1 MKRILAIIPARA
13 GSKGIPNKNLRLING
28 YPLVY
33 YALNNAIQSK
43 YITDIIVTTDSPL
56 IGQLAKQMG
65 AKVHQRPPELC
76 DDKTTLDSVIYDA
89 IPKES
94 DWDYII
100 TMQPTS
106 PTLKVD
112 SLDQAIFMAI
122 EKDLDTV
129 LSVINTPHLS
139 WTEKNGQIT
148 PNYTVRANRQYLP
161 PEYSE
166 TGAFVISK
174 ASVVTNRTRIGKKI
188 NVFELSESES
198 VDIDNFFDLIIAK
211 NILKN
216 DHIGFYVNGNSSIGT
231 GHIYRV
237 LELADEFDSKPDIY
251 YDLNQTK
258 PKIFGD
264 TTHHMIPV
272 ENQYD
277 LFAKLQKTAYSIFI
291 NDILDT
297 NTDYMSSLRKVLP
310 TSKIIN
316 FEDEGEGSHLAD
328 LTINAL
334 YAKSNSPKIRSGSD
348 YFIAN
353 KNFLFCPPINIRPQV
368 QKILITFGGADPQ
381 KYTEQIL
388 NIIQSP
394 EYKKYHFTILFGKA
408 KENSNEIIHSIK
420 SPNIQAFRDVKN
432 IPEIMSQHD
441 LAITSRGRTC
451 YELAILGIPT
461 LVMAQNER
469 EERHTFANSDNG
481 FTYIGMSPS
490 STAIKKSLDDFL
502 NSSIETRRHLQ
513 YLMLQT
519 NLKQGRRH
527 CIQAINNIPNRKED
541 KNVINTIFNR

>member
-1 MKRILAIIPARA
+1 MKNILAIIPARA
-13 GSKGIPNKNLRLING
+13 GSKGIPNKNLRLLNG
-28 YPLVY
+28 YPLIY
-33 YALNNAIQSK
+33 YAINNAIQSK
-43 YITDIIVTTDSPL
+43 YISDIIVTTDSPL
-56 IGQLAKQMG
+56 ISQFAKQLG
-65 AKVHQRPPELC
+65 VKVHQRPLELC
-76 DDKTTLDSVIYDA
+76 GDDITLDSVIYDA
-89 IPKES
+89 IPKDS
-94 DWDYII
+94 NWDYVI

-106 PTLKVD
+106 PTLKVG
-112 SLDQAIFMAI
+112 SLDQAIFMAM

-129 LSVINTPHLS
+129 ISVINNPHLS
-139 WTEKNGQIT
+139 WSEKNGQKI
-148 PNYTVRANRQYLP
+148 PNYTVRANRQYLD

-174 ASVVTNRTRIGKKI
+174 TSIITKHTRIGRKTD
-188 NVFELSESES
+188 VFELSESES
-198 VDIDNFFDLIIAK
+198 IDIDNFFDLIVAK

-216 DHIGFYVNGNSSIGT
+216 EHIGFYVNGNSSIGT

-251 YDLNQTK
+251 YDSNQTK
-258 PKIFGD
+258 PKIFGN
-264 TTHHMIPV
+264 TTHNLIPIKD
-272 ENQYD
+272 QYD
-277 LFAKLQKTAYSIFI
+277 LFGKLQDSTYTIFI

-297 NTDYMSSLRKVLP
+297 TTDFMLSLRKALP

-316 FEDEGEGSHLAD
+316 FEDEGEGSILAD

-334 YAKSNSPKIRSGSD
+334 YPKSNSTKVQCGAD

-353 KNFLFCPPINIRPQV
+353 KNLLFYQPIRIRPHV
-368 QKILITFGGADPQ
+368 EKVLITFGGADPK

-388 NIIQSP
+388 KIIQSP
-394 EYKKYHFTILFGKA
+394 KYENIHFTILFGKA
-408 KENSNEIIHSIK
+408 KENSDEIIRSIK
-420 SPNIQAFRDVKN
+420 SPNIQAFKDVKN
-432 IPEIMSQHD
+432 VPEVMSQHD

-490 STAIKKSLDDFL
+490 LNTIKKSLDQL
-502 NSSIETRRHLQ
+502 LTSSIEVRQHLQ

-519 NLKQGRRH
+519 NLKQGREH
-527 CIQAINNIPNRKED
+527 CMQAINNISNRKEE
-541 KNVINTIFNR
+541 KK

>member
-1 MKRILAIIPARA
+1 MKHILAVIPARA
-13 GSKGIPNKNLRLING
+13 GSKGIPNKNLRLLNG

-33 YALNNAIQSK
+33 YAINNALQSK

-56 IGQLAKQMG
+56 VSQFAKQLG
-65 AKVHQRPPELC
+65 VKVHQRPPELC
-76 DDKTTLDSVIYDA
+76 GNEVTLDSVIYDA
-89 IPKES
+89 VPKDS
-94 DWDYII
+94 NWDYIV

-106 PTLKVD
+106 PTLKTN

-122 EKDLDTV
+122 EKNLDTV
-129 LSVINTPHLS
+129 LSVINNPHLS
-139 WTEKNGQIT
+139 WSEKDNQKI
-148 PNYTVRANRQYLP
+148 PNYAARVNRQYLP

-174 ASVVTNRTRIGKKI
+174 ASVVTERTRIGKKI
-188 NVFELSESES
+188 DVFELPESES
-198 VDIDNFFDLIIAK
+198 IDIDNFFDLIVAK
-211 NILKN
+211 NILEN
-216 DHIGFYVNGNSSIGT
+216 EHIGFYVNGNSSIGT

-251 YDLNQTK
+251 YDENQTK
-258 PKIFGD
+258 PKIFGS
-264 TTHHMIPV
+264 TAHHIIPIKGP
-272 ENQYD
+272 YD
-277 LFAKLQKTAYSIFI
+277 LFAKLQNSTYSIFI
-291 NDILDT
+291 NDVLDT
-297 NTDYMSSLRKVLP
+297 TTDFMSSLREVLP

-316 FEDEGEGSHLAD
+316 FEDEGEGSKLAD

-334 YAKSNSPKIRSGSD
+334 YVKSSSAKVKSGSD

-353 KNFLFCPPINIRPQV
+353 KNFLFCSPINIRPHV

-381 KYTEQIL
+381 KYTEQVL
-388 NIIQSP
+388 EIIQSP
-394 EYKKYHFTILFGKA
+394 QYKEYHFTILFGKA
-408 KENSNEIIHSIK
+408 KENSDEIIRSIK
-420 SPNIQAFRDVKN
+420 SPNIQTFRDVKN

-469 EERHTFANSDNG
+469 EERHTFANPDNG

-490 STAIKKSLDDFL
+490 PTTIRKSLDALL
-502 NSSIETRRHLQ
+502 NSSIEARQHLQ

-519 NLKQGRRH
+519 DLKQGREH
-527 CIQAINNIPNRKED
+527 CLQAINNIPNRKEG
-541 KNVINTIFNR
+541 KNAINAIPNR